1 MEQHQNPSTDKDL
14 LRINVE
20 NVERHIIISI
30 LTRTN
35 GNQREAAKLLG
46 TTRRRLQYR
55 VLKYHIDVSQFRP
68 SHESQTPVLPNRLDS
83 GGL

>member
-30 LTRTN
+30 LKHTN
-35 GNQREAAKLLG
+35 GNQREAAKQLG
-46 TTRRRLQYR
+46 TTRRRLHYR
-55 VLKYHIDVSQFRP
+55 VSKYHIDVSQFRP
-68 SHESQTPVLPNRLDS
+68 SHESQTNRS
-83 GGL
+83 T